1 VTRNAT
7 RLRNLWLAGVLLGM
21 CGLLR
26 PPCIAAAPD
35 ADPPP
40 PASGAVV
47 LSDAG
52 APPIEPSGD
61 APDPE
66 MLRYLELLERME
78 MVEDLDLLMD
88 ES

>member
-1 VTRNAT
+1 MTRNAT
-7 RLRNLWLAGVLLGM
+7 RLRNLWLGGVLLGV
-21 CGLLR
+21 CGLSR
-26 PPCIAAAPD
+26 PPSLAAAPD
-35 ADPPP
+35 ANPPP
-40 PASGAVV
+40 PASGAAA

-52 APPIEPSGD
+52 APPIEPSGE